1 VGEGAGPASGPIGPF
16 GRWTSALYAGVWL
29 VYLAYPVT
37 AALRSPLPLWRLV
50 ALASLALFAVAFLMA
65 VSQVRAARRG
75 SASAQRRVAVALAA
89 MLVLLVLAAPASR
102 EAAVGGLI
110 YVGVLAVMTLP
121 QRLAV
126 PLVALLAVVSEVVPR
141 VVPGWK
147 VDTFLGFQ
155 LLISCF
161 AAWGVTQVISRNAE
175 LLQAR
180 EEIRRLAV
188 ADERARMARDLHD
201 ILGHSL
207 TVITVKAELA
217 GRLAEAE
224 GAAATGAEIAAVEQ
238 LAREALAD
246 VRATIGGVR
255 GVTLAGE
262 LAGARAVLEA
272 AGIAAEVPHA
282 VEAVPPRWRE
292 LFAWAVRE
300 GVTNVVRHSGAG
312 RCVVRLA
319 EDAVE
324 VVDDGFGP
332 TSSWPAEEG
341 ERPREGNGVEGQGV
355 SGHGLGGH
363 GLAGLRERVDVVG
376 GRLLVG
382 PAGGPAARPG
392 FLLRVEVPS

>member
-1 VGEGAGPASGPIGPF
+1 M
-16 GRWTSALYAGVWL
+16 TLN
-29 VYLAYPVT
+29 
-37 AALRSPLPLWRLV
+37 SPLAAWRLV
-50 ALASLALFAVAFLMA
+50 ALVSLVLFAVGFLVA
-65 VSQVRAARRG
+65 ASQLRAARRG
-75 SASAQRRVAVALAA
+75 SVPAQRRVAVALVA
-89 MLVLLVLAAPASR
+89 MLVLLVLAAPASQ
-102 EAAVGGLI
+102 ESAVGGLLYI
-110 YVGVLAVMTLP
+110 GVLSVMTLP

-126 PLVALLAVVSEVVPR
+126 PLALLLAVVSEVVPR
-141 VVPGWK
+141 VVPGWE
-147 VDTFLGFQ
+147 VDTFFGFQ

-175 LLQAR
+175 LVRAR
-180 EEIRRLAV
+180 EEIGRLAV

-217 GRLAEAE
+217 GRLAEVE
-224 GAAATGAEIAAVEQ
+224 GATAAAAEIAAVEQ

-255 GVTLAGE
+255 GVTLAAE
-262 LAGARAVLEA
+262 LAGARAALVA
-272 AGIAAEVPHA
+272 AGIDAEVPHS

-292 LFAWAVRE
+292 LFAWTVRE

-324 VVDDGFGP
+324 VVDDGSGP
-332 TSSWPAEEG
+332 TPGCATWQQD
-341 ERPREGNGVEGQGV
+341 RPRGGQG
-355 SGHGLGGH
+355 LT
-363 GLAGLRERVDVVG
+363 GLRERVDAAG
-376 GRLLVG
+376 GQLVVG

-392 FLLRVEVPS
+392 FQLRVQVPS